1 MTLLEK
7 IFQKTSHPTQ
17 QIIKEIATQI
27 LLPES
32 KVSIWFKN
40 RRAKE
45 KKSKSKS
52 PSKQPTQQPS
62 LPSVQFRQS
71 LLPPVHS
78 QQLLVPPGET
88 KQDNLEEGFKV
99 FVQTVKTEWAKQN
112 RFAKSV
118 SILKPQVLPLVKRAK
133 KNEEA
138 VVLDSS
144 DEEVSVLSTATS
156 TAKRT
161 PFSTKP
167 LIYNPIQIL
176 PKQNLITIPRF
187 ITFQTPPQ
195 VAERNPTKT
204 EEAKTQVLLQP
215 PDKDVSV
222 LPNPSYKVQEGS
234 LKMVFLGL
242 LKEEEFLIQVV
253 TSPVLAISDTRDSTS
268 NYTILQDD
276 YLTNLGKHNTF
287 PVIKVSE
294 WNVDDCTINITKL
307 TVVDKLV
314 KVIGN
319 PKPIQESFFNYM
331 RNEKLRRKGAGKS
344 RCNACVGC
352 RKHACRMGSKK
363 TPCTRCEENDPDNCA
378 RKKCLN
384 TQEESKAADDNETLL
399 KEETDGINDG
409 TTDDVIDE
417 EVMDSLSTKEKVD
430 TPANTELPINDYN
443 IKTEVPDDYSEL
455 EPTLVIDC

>member
-17 QIIKEIATQI
+17 QIIKEIAKQI

-45 KKSKSKS
+45 KKSKSGKS
-52 PSKQPTQQPS
+52 PSKLTQQQPS
-62 LPSVQFRQS
+62 LPSVQFGQS
-71 LLPPVHS
+71 LLPQVHA
-78 QQLLVPPGET
+78 QQLLVPPAGT
-88 KQDNLEEGFKV
+88 QQDNMDEGFKV

-118 SILKPQVLPLVKRAK
+118 SILKPQVLPLIKRAK

-138 VVLDSS
+138 VVLESS
-144 DEEVSVLSTATS
+144 DEEVSVLSSATNS
-156 TAKRT
+156 KRSA
-161 PFSTKP
+161 FSTKP
-167 LIYNPIQIL
+167 LVYNPIQIL

-195 VAERNPTKT
+195 LAERNVTKT
-204 EEAKTQVLLQP
+204 EEVKAPVLHEP
-215 PDKDVSV
+215 PDEDVSV
-222 LPNPSYKVQEGS
+222 LPNPSYKVQEGI

-242 LKEEEFLIQVV
+242 FKEEEFLIQVV
-253 TSPVLAISDTRDSTS
+253 TSPALAISDTRDSTS

-276 YLTNLGKHNTF
+276 SLTNLAKNKTF
-287 PVIKVSE
+287 PVIKVTE

-307 TVVDKLV
+307 TVVDKLM
-314 KVIGN
+314 KIIGN

-331 RNEKLRRKGAGKS
+331 KNEKLRRLGVGKG

-384 TQEESKAADDNETLL
+384 TQGESKTSDDNETLL
-399 KEETDGINDG
+399 KEETDGIDDG
-409 TTDDVIDE
+409 TTAVVDQEI
-417 EVMDSLSTKEKVD
+417 MDSLSTEENVD
-430 TPANTELPINDYN
+430 TPSNNELPINDYN